1 MTTLI
6 PPLPVRTVRHRDTT
20 DGRTL
25 PALLWRPG
33 PGHRMISSAVLGG
46 GIGARSWVLN
56 AQVAHGYTR
65 RDPQAHLAEI
75 AAAAGATGPGVGMMT
90 AADILRTRSS
100 AYDGGAQALVTAGT
114 GVHGWAADTT
124 PGAAVTTPEAA
135 DATPG
140 PAVTTP
146 GAADATPG
154 AADATPGAAD
164 ATPGAADAAP
174 GAAEAPYR
182 PGTINI
188 LVTLPVAL
196 SDAALVNS
204 VMTATEAKVQALLDH
219 GLDASGTPTDAVCVA
234 ARVPLPVEPVEEFA
248 GPRSLWGARLARA
261 VHEATLRALIQERGG
276 SPGEAAAPLQEGQAP
291 IRRSRPAPSPS
302 STSAAQTTSSSVI
315 GSVQPPVAWCTAP
328 SANGPTAASR

>member
-20 DGRTL
+20 DGRAL

-65 RDPQAHLAEI
+65 HDPQAHLAEI

-114 GVHGWAADTT
+114 GVHGWAADGAPGAADVT
-124 PGAAVTTPEAA
+124 PGAAGVA
-135 DATPG
+135 PG
-140 PAVTTP
+140 
-146 GAADATPG
+146 GE
-154 AADATPGAAD
+154 
-164 ATPGAADAAP
+164 DAAP
-174 GAAEAPYR
+174 GAAQGAYR

-204 VMTATEAKVQALLDH
+204 VMTATEAKVQALLDY

-234 ARVPLPVEPVEEFA
+234 ARVPQPGRPAEDFA

-261 VHEATLRALIQERGG
+261 VYGATLRAVQRERGSTPQDG
-276 SPGEAAAPLQEGQAP
+276 RNGDQAP
-291 IRRSRPAPSPS
+291 MRRSRPAPSPS